1 LVVTIAENRRDL
13 TQHARAIVWAQWRTL
28 RNSLR
33 RSGGGIGWMAVVGV
47 IWYGLWGTASYF
59 LARLAMQPGSVGL
72 VRTGLPPVLLLVF
85 LYWQVVPLLMAATG
99 ASLDLRKLQAYPIP
113 FSQLFGVEVLLRVTA
128 GIEMLLVLTGVAT
141 GMLLNPL
148 IPWWAAF
155 ALLPYVAFNLF
166 LSVGL
171 RDLLVRILAR
181 KRVREAA
188 FFVVILLAALP
199 QLVLSRAGPQTE
211 SRLRALVTNGNIPGT
226 PWNAAAML
234 ANGESVLYSGALL
247 LTWTVVA
254 LWFGRWQFTRTLRFD
269 MDAARSGEV
278 RASSR
283 GGLLESFYR
292 LPSALLRD
300 PLGAL
305 VEKELRFLARS
316 PRFRLVFLMGFT
328 FGLVIWLPMA
338 AGRGGASQ
346 SVIGSNYLTVVSVYS
361 LLLLSEVCFWNSFGF
376 DRSAAQFY
384 FLAPIPF
391 SRVLIGK
398 NISAMMFISLE
409 ILAVT
414 AVCAVLGMPI
424 SAAKLLEAYS
434 VAAVISVFLLGAG
447 NLMSVNNARGTN
459 PSSSFRS
466 SAAGRVQAILFVVY
480 PIAFL
485 PAALAYLARWA
496 FKGEWALYAVLAV
509 DMAIALIVYRV
520 ALDSAVAAAE
530 KTREKML
537 TALSAGDG
545 PITG

>member
-1 LVVTIAENRRDL
+1 
-13 TQHARAIVWAQWRTL
+13 
-28 RNSLR
+28 
-33 RSGGGIGWMAVVGV
+33 
-47 IWYGLWGTASYF
+47 
-59 LARLAMQPGSVGL
+59 
-72 VRTGLPPVLLLVF
+72 
-85 LYWQVVPLLMAATG
+85 
-99 ASLDLRKLQAYPIP
+99 
-113 FSQLFGVEVLLRVTA
+113 
-128 GIEMLLVLTGVAT
+128 
-141 GMLLNPL
+141 
-148 IPWWAAF
+148 
-155 ALLPYVAFNLF
+155 
-166 LSVGL
+166 
-171 RDLLVRILAR
+171 
-181 KRVREAA
+181 
-188 FFVVILLAALP
+188 
-199 QLVLSRAGPQTE
+199 VLSRAGPQTE
-211 SRLRALVTNGNIPGT
+211 ARIRAVVTNGNIPGT

-234 ANGESVLYSGALL
+234 ANGENVLYAGALL
-247 LTWTVVA
+247 LAWTAVA

-269 MDAARSGEV
+269 MDAARSGDV

-283 GGLLESFYR
+283 GGLMERFYR

-305 VEKELRFLARS
+305 VEKDLRFLARS

-338 AGRGGASQ
+338 AGRAGASQ
-346 SVIGSNYLTVVSVYS
+346 SVLGSNYLTVVSVYS

-414 AVCAVLGMPI
+414 TVCAVLGMPI
-424 SAAKLLEAYS
+424 SAIKLLEAYS

-496 FKGEWALYAVLAV
+496 FKSELALFGVLAV

-520 ALDSAVAAAE
+520 ALDSAVTAAE

-537 TALSAGDG
+537 AALSAGDG

>member
-1 LVVTIAENRRDL
+1 
-13 TQHARAIVWAQWRTL
+13 
-28 RNSLR
+28 
-33 RSGGGIGWMAVVGV
+33 
-47 IWYGLWGTASYF
+47 
-59 LARLAMQPGSVGL
+59 
-72 VRTGLPPVLLLVF
+72 
-85 LYWQVVPLLMAATG
+85 
-99 ASLDLRKLQAYPIP
+99 
-113 FSQLFGVEVLLRVTA
+113 
-128 GIEMLLVLTGVAT
+128 
-141 GMLLNPL
+141 
-148 IPWWAAF
+148 
-155 ALLPYVAFNLF
+155 
-166 LSVGL
+166 VGL

-211 SRLRALVTNGNIPGT
+211 ARVRAVVTNGNIPGT

-234 ANGESVLYSGALL
+234 ANGEKVLYAGALL
-247 LTWTVVA
+247 LAWTAVA

-269 MDAARSGEV
+269 MDAARSGDV

-283 GGLLESFYR
+283 GGLMERFYR

-305 VEKELRFLARS
+305 VEKDLRFLARS

-338 AGRGGASQ
+338 AGRAGASQ
-346 SVIGSNYLTVVSVYS
+346 SVLGSNYLTVVSVYS

-398 NISAMMFISLE
+398 NISAMMFITLE

-414 AVCAVLGMPI
+414 TVCAVLGMPI
-424 SAAKLLEAYS
+424 SAIKLLEAYS

-496 FKGEWALYAVLAV
+496 FKSELALFGVLAV

-520 ALDSAVAAAE
+520 ALDSAVTAAE

-537 TALSAGDG
+537 AALSAGDG

>member
-1 LVVTIAENRRDL
+1 
-13 TQHARAIVWAQWRTL
+13 
-28 RNSLR
+28 
-33 RSGGGIGWMAVVGV
+33 MAVVG
-47 IWYGLWGTASYF
+47 ILWYGLWGTASYF
-59 LARLAMQPGSVGL
+59 LARVAMQPGNVGL
-72 VRTGLPPVLLLVF
+72 VRTGLPPVLFLVF

-128 GIEMLLVLTGVAT
+128 GVEMLLVLTGVAI
-141 GMLLNPL
+141 GMLLNPV

-188 FFVVILLAALP
+188 FFVVILVAALP
-199 QLVLSRAGPQTE
+199 QLLLSRAGPQTE
-211 SRLRALVTNGNIPGT
+211 ARLRAVVTNGNIPGT
-226 PWNAAAML
+226 PWYAAAML
-234 ANGESVLYSGALL
+234 ANGEHVLYAGALL
-247 LTWTVVA
+247 LAWTAVA

-269 MDAARSGEV
+269 MDAARSGDV
-278 RASSR
+278 RTSSR
-283 GGLLESFYR
+283 GGLMERFYR

-300 PLGAL
+300 PLAAL
-305 VEKELRFLARS
+305 VEKDLRFLARS

-338 AGRGGASQ
+338 AGRAGASQ
-346 SVIGSNYLTVVSVYS
+346 SVLGSNYLTVVSVYS

-414 AVCAVLGMPI
+414 TVCAVLGMPI
-424 SAAKLLEAYS
+424 SAIKLLEAYS

-496 FKGEWALYAVLAV
+496 FKSEFALFGVLAV

-520 ALDSAVAAAE
+520 ALDSAVTAAE

-537 TALSAGDG
+537 AALSAGDG